1 MGRLR
6 PREAGQPPA
15 QGERRPCRA
24 AGGQGQVGQGEGQKL
39 KALRAQH
46 GVRREDPAELERHR
60 KKVLPAFSP
69 QSEPMKKFTQY
80 FLSPNAWIG
89 LFSIM
94 AVAGLL
100 SCIIGFV
107 AHIRPL
113 VEIGLCLT
121 APLLMGGIVIIVVII
136 PLLIVANWKRR
147 Q

>member
-1 MGRLR
+1 
-6 PREAGQPPA
+6 
-15 QGERRPCRA
+15 
-24 AGGQGQVGQGEGQKL
+24 
-39 KALRAQH
+39 
-46 GVRREDPAELERHR
+46 
-60 KKVLPAFSP
+60 
-69 QSEPMKKFTQY
+69 
-80 FLSPNAWIG
+80 
-89 LFSIM
+89 M

-107 AHIRPL
+107 VHIGRL